1 MPQNKTK
8 RIRRHSIEES
18 AKAIFEKADDRE
30 KAGRDSFEVGWQATL
45 EIILLMME
53 KHLAKHP
60 GQLLPMQISGQ
71 EEWEFYQDIQAKLDL
86 PPNVCALLMTPSAF
100 KDMPISKDAKFEI
113 AGAPPWQR
121 DAYSIII
128 SHSDNHRIIMQI
140 SLPGIESVG
149 IDVFEDGNHL
159 ADYTYNTIE
168 ECQKDLT
175 KATWIHFRPKGEW
188 TEKQKIQYTENWFA
202 KGIDI
207 DLEGAILHEEYSYI
221 HHPELLDL
229 TPIEAVFKLIEA
241 TIPKEY
247 DSLDKAIKVANEL
260 NEDFDLG
267 DPVITKEG
275 ILKDNLPECR
285 ALLGR
290 IEAEIDQHLDT
301 LEYLKGVTF
310 PHRSI
315 GDKKYNRVFDE
326 TSKKVYEVIT
336 GRPCP
341 ESVNIN

>member
-1 MPQNKTK
+1 MPQNKAK
-8 RIRRHSIEES
+8 KARKQSIEES
-18 AKAIFEKADDRE
+18 AKAIFDKAEARE
-30 KAGRDSFEVGWQATL
+30 KAGRDSFEAGWQATL
-45 EIILLMME
+45 EIMLLMME

-71 EEWEFYQDIQAKLDL
+71 KEWEFYQDIQAKLDL
-86 PPNVCALLMTPSAF
+86 PPNVCAVLMTPSAF
-100 KDMPISKDAKFEI
+100 KDMPGPKDAKFQMI
-113 AGAPPWQR
+113 GAAPWKR
-121 DAYSIII
+121 NAYSIII
-128 SHSDNHRIIMQI
+128 SHSDNHRIIMQV
-140 SLPGIESVG
+140 SLPGLESVG

-168 ECQKDLT
+168 ECLNDVT
-175 KATWIHFRPKGEW
+175 KVTWIHFRPKGEW
-188 TEKQKIQYTENWFA
+188 TEEQIIRYTENWFA

-207 DLEGAILHEEYSYI
+207 DLEDAILHEEYSYI

-229 TPIEAVFKLIEA
+229 TPLEAVLRLIGA
-241 TIPKEY
+241 AIPKEY
-247 DSLDKAIKVANEL
+247 DSLEKAIKTTNEL

-275 ILKDNLPECR
+275 ILKDNLPECK

-301 LEYLKGVTF
+301 LEYLKGVKF

-315 GDKKYNRVFDE
+315 EDKDYNSVFDE
-326 TSKKVYEVIT
+326 TSRKVYEVIT